1 MRSSR
6 FVAVVSSI
14 ALLLVFGTIAHG
26 GTPPVAPVR
35 PVTEEHCGIK
45 VTDPYRYMEDMKSS
59 EVQTW
64 IKGQADHTDSTLARI
79 PIRDELFARI
89 KELDS
94 GRAFRV
100 SGIRRLANGR
110 LFYLKVRAEE
120 NLAKLYTRATLAA
133 EEKLLIDPS
142 SMTAEGGGHQYGLS

>member
-1 MRSSR
+1 MRPSR
-6 FVAVVSSI
+6 LVALASPL
-14 ALLLVFGTIAHG
+14 ALLLVFGALAHA
-26 GTPPVAPVR
+26 GTPPVAAVHA
-35 PVTEEHCGIK
+35 VTEEHCGIK
-45 VTDPYRYMEDMKSS
+45 VTDPYRYMEDIKSP

-64 IKGQADHTDSTLARI
+64 IKGQADHTDSALARI

-100 SGIRRLANGR
+100 SRIQRLANGR

-120 NLAKLYTRATLAA
+120 NLAKLYVRA
-133 EEKLLIDPS
+133 
-142 SMTAEGGGHQYGLS
+142 HR